1 MSELAS
7 TLARVFQG
15 VLPFAKLSWLIGT
28 ALRIDALWWAQLITP
43 APTSRRY
50 PALKYRIGKK
60 RVVVCFI
67 HNEIGRFRFGQ
78 AQVLFAILVVH
89 PGLHLPPDHFKR
101 HLPRC

>member
-43 APTSRRY
+43 APTSLRNS
-50 PALKYRIGKK
+50 ALKYRIGNK
-60 RVVVCFI
+60 RVVVRFI
-67 HNEIGRFRFGQ
+67 QDEVRGLRFSE
-78 AQVLFAILVVH
+78 AQVFVAVRVGH
-89 PGLHLPPDHFKR
+89 P
-101 HLPRC
+101 